1 MDVKSILMKLAEKEA
16 IGGNQDFAYNLV
28 VMAEKSGKCSCG
40 KKCPG
45 KYCSECSKMAK
56 CSYKGCQVKKTLGD
70 MIKSGDKSYCC
81 DKCKTSDSHKKSAL
95 SDMILKYAQD
105 YNMDQP
111 STDMSGS
118 GMGNMSGDP
127 SMSAA
132 PAQSMNPYANDPMRG
147 PIWQEGFD
155 AGSNQNMNSS
165 SDPGMSSV

>member
-1 MDVKSILMKLAEKEA
+1 MDVNSILMKLAEKEA

-56 CSYKGCQVKKTLGD
+56 CSHKGCQVKKTLGD

-81 DKCKTSDSHKKSAL
+81 DKCKKSDSHKKSAL

-105 YNMDQP
+105 YNMGQGGA
-111 STDMSGS
+111 DMSDS
-118 GMGNMSGDP
+118 GMNNMP
-127 SMSAA
+127 S
-132 PAQSMNPYANDPMRG
+132 AQAQIMNPYANDPMRG

-155 AGSNQNMNSS
+155 ASSNQNMNSS